1 MSNSYKSQKKDNIPD
16 EINKEYEYKSP
27 GRSLNIGKLP
37 DTVSGEYVEEVK
49 PRSKSPKMAS
59 NKSPVYKTSSRKSH
73 DILVSDSDDEVVSTP
88 RSNTFTQSKKSRKM
102 SDSDEVVSTPITT
115 PRRSR
120 SFAPS
125 DSDDSDSE
133 DVTNN
138 KTTVTADDLS
148 EDDKIFSWESDND
161 ESMPYSKNSSSSR
174 PKTLKSMP
182 VRKLFDEDTEDL
194 DNFLISKN
202 IIVHDT
208 LITNDTILFLK
219 ASNYLGDIFII
230 KTDKEGLL
238 STKKTKS
245 TYMTPV
251 STAKKIPASMKVN
264 ISKCAGSSVCGIAF
278 QCSEE
283 FCFLNKNDSGD
294 MEEVNFTINSQKD
307 LEKSLTKRKEEVP
320 VPAVMSID
328 KVLAYP
334 IVSMS
339 EIEKNNE
346 ETFKVIRTSTIAIH
360 KYLVESIKQD
370 FSSIKTYIK
379 SLSDGLMQLEDRYVK
394 MFGNL
399 EYEYKACSEKMKEFD
414 AIKDPNEE
422 NQTTKKELS
431 DLMLLK
437 TLTFDRLM
445 VTLGKFT
452 LETSR
457 DTKNQLLR
465 SSDVY
470 YTGYLTV
477 KEVFDDGLSK
487 DLKKSNL
494 WGLPDSFDK
503 KDIDQIL
510 EKNWSDTESKMPSV
524 IALSKTIP
532 N

>member
-27 GRSLNIGKLP
+27 GRSLNIGKLS
-37 DTVSGEYVEEVK
+37 DTVSGEEVK
-49 PRSKSPKMAS
+49 VRSKSPKMAS
-59 NKSPVYKTSSRKSH
+59 NKSPVYSTKSKSSRKSH
-73 DILVSDSDDEVVSTP
+73 DILVSDDSDNEVVSTP
-88 RSNTFTQSKKSRKM
+88 
-102 SDSDEVVSTPITT
+102 

-125 DSDDSDSE
+125 DSDDSD

-174 PKTLKSMP
+174 PKSLKSMP
-182 VRKLFDEDTEDL
+182 VKKLFDEDTEDL

-251 STAKKIPASMKVN
+251 SSAKKIPASMKVN

-278 QCSEE
+278 QCSEQ

-294 MEEVNFTINSQKD
+294 MEEVNFTVNSQKD
-307 LEKSLTKRKEEVP
+307 FEKSLKKKKEEVP
-320 VPAVMSID
+320 VPVTPEVMSID

-339 EIEKNNE
+339 DIETNNE
-346 ETFKVIRTSTIAIH
+346 ETFKVIKTSTIAIH
-360 KYLVESIKQD
+360 KYLVDSIKEE
-370 FSSIKTYIK
+370 FSSIKNYIK
-379 SLSDGLMQLEDRYVK
+379 SLSDGLIQLEDRYLK

-399 EYEYKACSEKMKEFD
+399 EYEYKACSQKMKEFD

-477 KEVFDDGLSK
+477 KEVFDDGLSA

-494 WGLPDSFDK
+494 WGLPNSFDK
-503 KDIDQIL
+503 KDIDEIL

-532 N
+532 K